1 MTKEELAALLNGRE
15 YRSEISEAEERSAK
29 DAGLVVVFGASD
41 DLLEFRGAIDDELG
55 AYEGTCVAVNA
66 GGIVKP
72 FSELREDDDATEED
86 FEAYFKAKASSTY
99 NIVAHWDRDGLSWV
113 IESTIPHATFTIM
126 EDGEGY
132 CRGIVFSINQLTT
145 SGPAE
150 QNHEGPDHGEH
161 LATA

>member
-1 MTKEELAALLNGRE
+1 MTKDQLAAVLNGRE
-15 YRSEISEAEERSAK
+15 YRQEISDIESRQAK
-29 DAGLVVVFGASD
+29 DSRLVVVFGASD
-41 DLLEFRGAIDDELG
+41 DPLEFRGAIHDELD

-86 FEAYFKAKASSTY
+86 FEAYFKAKASGTHD
-99 NIVAHWDRDGLSWV
+99 IVAHWDRDGLSWV

-132 CRGIVFSINQLTT
+132 CRGIVFSLDELEHSPQASLLT
-145 SGPAE
+145 E
-150 QNHEGPDHGEH
+150 DPDHALE
-161 LATA
+161 A